1 MMFLLLSIALPLSVV
16 ISEISW
22 MGNNDSYTNEWIEL
36 YNKTDSPINLEEWQ
50 ISSKN
55 NNLEIKLEGKIS
67 ENSFYLLE
75 RTDDNTVL
83 NVHADKIYKGSLS
96 NKGEVLELFDTSGNL
111 IDLIDC
117 SSGWFAGDNE
127 TKQTMERKSPLVI
140 GSDSG
145 NWQDSVEIEGT
156 PKAKNSKYSV
166 LEKPQKIFQEEKKS
180 ISFPW
185 VALIIAILSGIIIFG
200 LKKKIKKVYNNNI

>member
-1 MMFLLLSIALPLSVV
+1 MMFLLLSIVLPLDVV

-75 RTDDNTVL
+75 RTDNNTVL
-83 NVHADKIYKGSLS
+83 NVPADKIYKGSLG
-96 NKGEVLELFDTSGNL
+96 NKGEVLQLFNASGDL

-127 TKQTMERKSPLVI
+127 TKQTMERKSPLVL
-140 GSDSG
+140 GSDSR

-185 VALIIAILSGIIIFG
+185 TALIIAILSGAIILK

>member
-1 MMFLLLSIALPLSVV
+1 MMFLLLSIVLPLDVV

-96 NKGEVLELFDTSGNL
+96 NKGEILELFDASGNL

-127 TKQTMERKSPLVI
+127 TKQTMERKSPLVL

-145 NWQDSVEIEGT
+145 NWQDSVQIKGT
-156 PKAKNSKYSV
+156 PKAKNSKYAV
-166 LEKPQKIFQEEKKS
+166 LEKSQKTFQEEKKS

-185 VALIIAILSGIIIFG
+185 TALIIAILSGAIILK

>member
-1 MMFLLLSIALPLSVV
+1 MMFLLLSIVLPLDVV

-75 RTDDNTVL
+75 RTDNNTVL
-83 NVHADKIYKGSLS
+83 NVPADKIYKGSLG
-96 NKGEVLELFDTSGNL
+96 NKGEVLQLFNASGDL

-127 TKQTMERKSPLVI
+127 TKQTMERKSPLVL
-140 GSDSG
+140 GSDSR

-185 VALIIAILSGIIIFG
+185 VALITAILSGAIILK